1 MTYNFIYVNTILL
14 YFLIFFAICFLKNFL
29 LKFPIHSNHLRLM
42 KQNFIHLHVHS
53 HYSLLDGLA
62 KIDAL
67 IEKAKKYEMPALA
80 LTDHG
85 VMYGIIEFYEKAKK
99 AGIKPIVGLE
109 SYVAPR
115 DLHKKEPRID
125 SRAYHMTLW
134 AKNLTGYRN
143 LLKLSSISHLEG
155 FYYKPRIDEKI
166 LAEYSKGIM
175 AGSGCLAGWIP
186 RLILAKNIKGAE
198 EKIKFYQKILG
209 KENFFLEVMPH
220 AKLPEQMEVN
230 KALFELSKKTKAPL
244 IATADIHYI
253 NPEDKEAHDLLLAI
267 QTKTTID
274 DETRMTMK
282 EDVSFKSPEFMA
294 DFFKNHPEAL
304 ENTIQVAEEANLE
317 IELNKIRLPK
327 FSQEKGFDS
336 NKYIQKLA
344 KEGLK
349 KRYKKITP
357 EIEKR
362 FNYELSIIQ
371 KMNFSDYFLIVQ
383 DFILWAKNNGIVV
396 GPARGSAGGSLISYV
411 LGITEIDPL
420 KYNLLF
426 ERFLNPERISM
437 PDIDVDFDDKRR
449 DEVIKYVEKKYGKDK
464 VARIVTFGTMAARP
478 SIRDAGRA
486 LGYPYSFCDALAKSI
501 PTGMNLAEALEKSP
515 DFFNF
520 YRRDERAKKLI
531 DIAKKLE
538 GITRHAS
545 VHACG
550 VVISDEPLTKRTP
563 LQRSPQN
570 PEVTITQYEMHAIE
584 KVGLLKMD
592 FLGLKNLTLIQEAT
606 SSIFQSE
613 GREIK
618 VSEIPLDDKE
628 TFKLMQKGKTVGIF
642 QFESEGMRKTL
653 RGVKPDKFEDLI
665 AVVALFRPGPAELIP
680 TYIKR
685 KQGKEKVTYLH
696 PQLKP
701 ILEPTY
707 GILIYQ
713 EQLMKI
719 AQVLAGFSLAEADVL
734 RKAVGKKI
742 KELLDEQ
749 KSKLVEGMKNNKI
762 SQQTADK
769 IWEWIQ
775 PFARYGFNKSHATAY
790 ALIGYWTAYLK
801 SHYPVEFMAAVLNS
815 EKNDLDRISFLIEEM
830 KKSGITVLPPR
841 INQSYK
847 NFQVIKN
854 GKKEIIF
861 GLGAIKNVGEAIV
874 EAIIEEREK
883 NGSFQSIEDFLRRIK
898 HKDLNK
904 KSMESLIK
912 AGVFSKL
919 EDRLKLL
926 TNIEELLRFNRDL
939 QSKKNNVQNSLFGQT
954 DFSLKPLTLKE
965 AKETSLKERLA
976 WEKELLGLYISG
988 HPLDELEI
996 AINNHHININELDRE
1011 RENTLVEIV
1020 ALVDSIKKIITR
1032 SGKPMIFVKVED
1044 KTGSVEV
1051 VVFNSVL
1058 NKTLDVWQE
1067 GKILRI
1073 NGRLTRK
1080 EEIPKIL
1087 CEDAKIVG

>member
-1 MTYNFIYVNTILL
+1 MKPNFV
-14 YFLIFFAICFLKNFL
+14 
-29 LKFPIHSNHLRLM
+29 
-42 KQNFIHLHVHS
+42 HLHVHS

-67 IEKAKKYEMPALA
+67 IKKSQEYEMPALA
-80 LTDHG
+80 ITDHG
-85 VMYGIIEFYEKAKK
+85 VMYGAIEFYEKAKA
-99 AGIKPIVGLE
+99 AGIKPIIGLE

-115 DLHKKEPRID
+115 DLHKKEPKID
-125 SRAYHMTLW
+125 SRSYHMTLW
-134 AKNLTGYRN
+134 AKNLTGYKN

-155 FYYKPRIDEKI
+155 FYYKPRIDEKV
-166 LAEYSKGIM
+166 LSQYSKGIM

-186 RLILAKNIKGAE
+186 RLILAKKLKEAE
-198 EKIKFYQKILG
+198 EKIKFYQELFG

-220 AKLPEQMEVN
+220 AKLPEQIEVN
-230 KALFELSKKTKAPL
+230 KALFELSKKTNAPL
-244 IATADIHYI
+244 IATADVHYI

-267 QTKTTID
+267 QTKTTVD
-274 DETRMTMK
+274 DKNRMTMK

-294 DFFKNHPEAL
+294 SFFKDHPEAL
-304 ENTIQVAEEANLE
+304 ENTLQIAKETNLE
-317 IELNKIRLPK
+317 LELNKIRLPK
-327 FSQEKGFDS
+327 FSTEKDFDS
-336 NKYIQKLA
+336 NAYLKKLA
-344 KEGLK
+344 QEGLK
-349 KRYKKITP
+349 RRYSKITP
-357 EIEKR
+357 EIKKR
-362 FNYELSIIQ
+362 FDFELSIIQ

-383 DFILWAKNNGIVV
+383 DFVIWAKNNGIVV
-396 GPARGSAGGSLISYV
+396 GPARGSAGGSLISYA

-420 KYNLLF
+420 KYDLLF

-437 PDIDVDFDDKRR
+437 PDIDIDFDDRRR
-449 DEVIKYVEKKYGKDK
+449 DEVIRYVESKYGKDK

-501 PTGMNLAEALEKSP
+501 PTGMSLSEALEKSP

-520 YRRDERAKKLI
+520 YRQDEKARKLI
-531 DIAKKLE
+531 EIAKRLE

-550 VVISDEPLTKRTP
+550 VVISDQPLTERTP

-570 PEVTITQYEMHAIE
+570 PDLTITQYEMHAIE

-592 FLGLKNLTLIQEAT
+592 FLGLKNLTLIQEAGQ
-606 SSIFQSE
+606 SIFQSE
-613 GREIK
+613 DKKIDI
-618 VSEIPLDDKE
+618 SQIPLDDEK
-628 TFKLMQKGKTVGIF
+628 TFQLMQKGKTVGIF

-653 RGVKPDKFEDLI
+653 RGVKPNRFEDLI

-685 KQGKEKVTYLH
+685 KQGKEKVSYLH
-696 PQLKP
+696 PKLKN

-713 EQLMKI
+713 EQLMQI
-719 AQVLAGFSLAEADVL
+719 AQVLAGFSLAEADIL

-742 KELLDEQ
+742 KELLDQQ
-749 KSKLVEGMKNNKI
+749 KSKLVEGMKKNNI
-762 SQQTADK
+762 SQATANK

-801 SHYPVEFMAAVLNS
+801 AHYPVEFMAAVLNS
-815 EKNDLDRISFLIEEM
+815 EKNDLDRISFLIEEI
-830 KKSGITVLPPR
+830 KRSGIDVLPPR
-841 INQSYK
+841 INKSFK
-847 NFQVIKN
+847 NFQVSKN
-854 GKKEIIF
+854 GRKKEIIF
-861 GLGAIKNVGEAIV
+861 GLGAIKNVGSAIV
-874 EAIIEEREK
+874 DAIIEERKK
-883 NGSFQSIEDFLRRIK
+883 NGPFESIEDFLKRIK

-912 AGVFSKL
+912 AGVFAKL
-919 EDRLKLL
+919 EDRSKLL
-926 TNIEELLRFNRDL
+926 ANIEELLRFNRDL
-939 QSKKNNVQNSLFGQT
+939 QAKRNNTQHSLFGGT

-976 WEKELLGLYISG
+976 WEKELLGLYVSG
-988 HPLDELEI
+988 HPLDELEVP
-996 AINNHHININELDRE
+996 INNGYIDIIELE
-1011 RENTLVEIV
+1011 KTKENTPVEIL
-1020 ALVDSIKKIITR
+1020 ALVDDIKKIITR
-1032 SGKPMIFVKVED
+1032 SGKPMLFVKVED

-1058 NKTLDVWQE
+1058 TKTLDVWQK
-1067 GKILRI
+1067 GKILKI
-1073 NGRLTRK
+1073 WGRLTKK
-1080 EEIPKIL
+1080 EETPKIL
-1087 CEDAKIVG
+1087 CEDAKSVEY